1 MTTLAFDTHR
11 AVKALRHAGFSDE
24 QAEAVTE
31 QISAAI
37 GESVATKAD
46 LGAVRADVAA
56 VQANLERLELRM
68 TNKVYAAVAAGVG
81 LVKALDWLVG

>member
-37 GESVATKAD
+37 GESVATKTD

>member
-1 MTTLAFDTHR
+1 MTTIASIRTGPSRPCARPVSVD
-11 AVKALRHAGFSDE
+11 A
-24 QAEAVTE
+24 QAKSVTD

-46 LGAVRADVAA
+46 LAAVRADVAA
-56 VQANLERLELRM
+56 VRVDMEKLELRM
-68 TNKVYAAVAAGVG
+68 TNKVYGAVAASVG

>member
-31 QISAAI
+31 QISVAI
-37 GESVATKAD
+37 GENVATKSDIA
-46 LGAVRADVAA
+46 LVRADM
-56 VQANLERLELRM
+56 EKLELRL
-68 TNKVYAAVAAGVG
+68 TLKLYAAVAAGVG
-81 LVKALDWLVG
+81 LVKALDFLVG

>member
-1 MTTLAFDTHR
+1 MRD
-11 AVKALRHAGFSDE
+11 AGFSDE

-46 LGAVRADVAA
+46 LAEVRADVAA
-56 VQANLERLELRM
+56 VQANLEKLELRM

-81 LVKALDWLVG
+81 LVKALDFLIG

>member
-11 AVKALRHAGFSDE
+11 AVKALRHAGFSDA

-31 QISAAI
+31 QISAAT

-46 LGAVRADVAA
+46 LAAVRADVAA
-56 VQANLERLELRM
+56 VQANLEKLELRM
-68 TNKVYAAVAAGVG
+68 TNKVYGAVAAGVG

>member
-46 LGAVRADVAA
+46 LAAVRADVAGVRA
-56 VQANLERLELRM
+56 DMEKLELRL
-68 TNKVYAAVAAGVG
+68 TLKLYAAVAAGVG